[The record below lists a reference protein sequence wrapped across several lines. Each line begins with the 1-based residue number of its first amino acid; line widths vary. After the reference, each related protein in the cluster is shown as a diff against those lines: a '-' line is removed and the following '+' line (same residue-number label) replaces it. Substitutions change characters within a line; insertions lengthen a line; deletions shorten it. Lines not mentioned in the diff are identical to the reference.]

1 MLNWG
6 GLADPDR
13 VGLTL
18 GRSVPG
24 VRRAGLGTCTAGAG
38 AGVVGTAGT
47 MSGCVTGR
55 AVRDE
60 GENRHVSA
68 LRKLDA
74 MEDDHERGEVAT
86 GEVVATG
93 TRTGS
98 GLDMEIGTTWG
109 LTLARELP
117 LVLGVILNSLPS
129 CPLLSSIVL

>member
-13 VGLTL
+13 AGLAFE
-18 GRSVPG
+18 RSVPG
-24 VRRAGLGTCTAGAG
+24 VRRAGLGSCTAGAG
-38 AGVVGTAGT
+38 EVVEGMVGAI
-47 MSGCVTGR
+47 SGCVGGR

-60 GENRHVSA
+60 GEKRHVRA

-86 GEVVATG
+86 GEVVAGTG
-93 TRTGS
+93 TGS

-109 LTLARELP
+109 LALACELP
-117 LVLGVILNSLPS
+117 LVLGVILNSLP
-129 CPLLSSIVL
+129 